1 MGGCGSGRWGT
12 HVKKNTVEDCRFLD
26 ASRWMRETYLQDRT
40 VCSGTWHWTSAS
52 AGEERASIDFE
63 INTTGAE
70 LPPYVRLHYR
80 LTKNGENLD
89 YNVSLAT
96 TRPDWGGLR
105 WWFICPLLVN
115 GQTCGRRVRKLYL
128 PRGGKYYGC
137 RHCHDLSYESRRNDG
152 KYAALFKA
160 QAIRMRLGGSPPS
173 ATLFQPNRRE
183 CGGRRTSACGSK
195 KNSITLVTSRE
206 TRFEAQYARG
216 GLRRPE
222 ALESD
227 F

>member
-1 MGGCGSGRWGT
+1 
-12 HVKKNTVEDCRFLD
+12 VD
-26 ASRWMRETYLQDRT
+26 AETYLQDRT

-52 AGEERASIDFE
+52 TGEERASIDFE

-105 WWFICPLLVN
+105 WWFICPLSVN
-115 GQTCGRRVRKLYL
+115 GHTCGRRVRKLYL

-160 QAIRMRLGGSPPS
+160 QAIRMRLGGSPSVCDPFP
-173 ATLFQPNRRE
+173 AKPKGMWLKTYQRLWEQEERY
-183 CGGRRTSACGSK
+183 
-195 KNSITLVTSRE
+195 
-206 TRFEAQYARG
+206 YASYVQRN
-216 GLRRPE
+216 PI
-222 ALESD
+222 
-227 F
+227 